1 MEVFYEHRAY
11 KMEFESVDDGTG
23 HIVSGRPKYPLTEVG
38 RTRRQG
44 TVVTFKPDARVFE
57 TTEMNFDLVSRRLRE
72 LAYLNRGVRMTLTD
86 ERRRGAAARGRSGR
100 ARPNTASRAG
110 CRTL

>member
-1 MEVFYEHRAY
+1 M
-11 KMEFESVDDGTG
+11 
-23 HIVSGRPKYPLTEVG
+23 
-38 RTRRQG
+38 
-44 TVVTFKPDARVFE
+44 VTFKPDARVFE

-86 ERRRGAAARGRSGR
+86 ERRRGAAGEGGGAAAHG
-100 ARPNTASRAG
+100 PNTASRAG